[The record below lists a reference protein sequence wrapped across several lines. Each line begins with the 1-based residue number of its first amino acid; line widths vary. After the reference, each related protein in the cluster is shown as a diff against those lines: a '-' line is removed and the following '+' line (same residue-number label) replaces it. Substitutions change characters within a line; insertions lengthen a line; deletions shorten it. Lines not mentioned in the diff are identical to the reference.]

1 MLYTQVHRLALWFLR
16 ERGGDT
22 FRISPRG
29 GVGEGQEPRV
39 TVAGRD
45 IHDRLSRD
53 WKVAGARCAPS
64 PVSRPLV
71 DLKPRTAEAP
81 QRRGSLLT
89 GHWAHPQV
97 RGRRRA
103 RPARPR
109 RTSPPCRLRSRRCP
123 RCGLASCLAAATEAR
138 AQARHSPMSA
148 ARRVPAGQ
156 AVPAASPG

>member
-53 WKVAGARCAPS
+53 WKVAGAYGEANILEIS
-64 PVSRPLV
+64 VH
-71 DLKPRTAEAP
+71 AP
-81 QRRGSLLT
+81 QR
-89 GHWAHPQV
+89 
-97 RGRRRA
+97 
-103 RPARPR
+103 
-109 RTSPPCRLRSRRCP
+109 
-123 RCGLASCLAAATEAR
+123 CLAEGALLNAT
-138 AQARHSPMSA
+138 
-148 ARRVPAGQ
+148 
-156 AVPAASPG
+156 